1 MVRASSGPI
10 TYSSPGPSCVE
21 TKDAGGR
28 LGAPPPEAQPERD
41 RAGRDT
47 PINARESDRKRI
59 DSPLF
64 AAAPT
69 TAKGRRRQPS
79 SIQLRRPSCP
89 QRVKIALGVKLL
101 ANQLIKISRSA
112 VPEAP
117 GDPEKQPDWPR
128 RHRPP
133 RSEEHTSE
141 LQSLMRNSY
150 AVFCLKKKKRRT
162 TKNTHTH
169 TKKTS

>member
-28 LGAPPPEAQPERD
+28 LGAPPPEAQPERA

-79 SIQLRRPSCP
+79 SLQLRRPSCP
-89 QRVKIALGVKLL
+89 QRVKIALGVTLF
-101 ANQLIKISRSA
+101 ANKLIKISRSA
-112 VPEAP
+112 FPVVP
-117 GDPEKQPDWPR
+117 GYQEKQPHWT
-128 RHRPP
+128 RPQRP
-133 RSEEHTSE
+133 HHAARDPSPLPHP
-141 LQSLMRNSY
+141 
-150 AVFCLKKKKRRT
+150 
-162 TKNTHTH
+162 
-169 TKKTS
+169 